1 MAVVIEELEVQTQ
14 PQPVSPPPSASGEG
28 QGGPTLDERALQA
41 ALSREAWRLE
51 RLAAD

>member
-14 PQPVSPPPSASGEG
+14 PQPASPPSSASGQG
-28 QGGPTLDERALQA
+28 QGGDAVDERALQA
-41 ALSREAWRLE
+41 ALSREAWRQE